1 MGKLVILSVTDHEE
15 HIINK
20 IMELIAD
27 EPEFIHLAPSPPQS
41 ALSFPG
47 LEIRLKEQ
55 TVYCNSTFI
64 TLTYHEFAV
73 LTYLARHPGWVFS
86 AHQIYEA
93 IWCKDGEHCGTAV
106 SSVISQIRRKLTP
119 DTPKGGYIRTVLGSG
134 YKFNSSPFSGSK
146 KGFETAMFSKPFLFF
161 IRHEPSNSVNYN
173 PYKNTGFRLYLN
185 N

>member
-1 MGKLVILSVTDHEE
+1 MGKLVILSITDCEE

-55 TVYCNSTFI
+55 TVYCNSTLI

-86 AHQIYEA
+86 AHQSMKLYGA
-93 IWCKDGEHCGTAV
+93 KMVSTAHC
-106 SSVISQIRRKLTP
+106 SCQCNWPDPSQA
-119 DTPKGGYIRTVLGSG
+119 D
-134 YKFNSSPFSGSK
+134 
-146 KGFETAMFSKPFLFF
+146 A
-161 IRHEPSNSVNYN
+161 RHTE
-173 PYKNTGFRLYLN
+173 GRLYPHCTGQRV
-185 N
+185 

>member
-1 MGKLVILSVTDHEE
+1 MGKLVILSITDCEE

-55 TVYCNSTFI
+55 TVYCNSTLI

-93 IWCKDGEHCGTAV
+93 I
-106 SSVISQIRRKLTP
+106 
-119 DTPKGGYIRTVLGSG
+119 
-134 YKFNSSPFSGSK
+134 
-146 KGFETAMFSKPFLFF
+146 
-161 IRHEPSNSVNYN
+161 
-173 PYKNTGFRLYLN
+173 
-185 N
+185 

>member
-1 MGKLVILSVTDHEE
+1 MGKLVILSITDCEE

-55 TVYCNSTFI
+55 TVYCNSTLI

-73 LTYLARHPGWVFS
+73 LTLH
-86 AHQIYEA
+86 
-93 IWCKDGEHCGTAV
+93 IWLVIQVGYFPLIKSMKLYGTKMV
-106 SSVISQIRRKLTP
+106 S
-119 DTPKGGYIRTVLGSG
+119 
-134 YKFNSSPFSGSK
+134 
-146 KGFETAMFSKPFLFF
+146 TAALQLP
-161 IRHEPSNSVNYN
+161 V
-173 PYKNTGFRLYLN
+173 
-185 N
+185 

>member
-1 MGKLVILSVTDHEE
+1 MGKLVILSITDCEE

-55 TVYCNSTFI
+55 TVYCNSTLI

-93 IWCKDGEHCGTAV
+93 A
-106 SSVISQIRRKLTP
+106 S
-119 DTPKGGYIRTVLGSG
+119 TPKTTERFTTANIA
-134 YKFNSSPFSGSK
+134 NMSSISNHGLRR
-146 KGFETAMFSKPFLFF
+146 FL
-161 IRHEPSNSVNYN
+161 
-173 PYKNTGFRLYLN
+173 
-185 N
+185 